1 MKWSIRRK
9 MNILIVTCIFVM
21 TSILTIVNYSFTKN
35 NLLESLETKLI
46 SDLSFSEKYI
56 DNVYPGEWALVN
68 GDLHKGDVNLVGDT
82 EIVDLVKELTG
93 GNAASIFQGDTRVST
108 NIVENGERT
117 VGTQISDAVADVV
130 LAQKQTFTG
139 IANVLGE
146 EHEAVYA
153 PVFNSAG
160 DVIGVWSTAVPTAPY
175 IEIAKGS
182 IWQNILIA
190 LVISLATV
198 LIISLFVRNQIA
210 RPLDYLKK
218 NATELANLNLNT
230 KILNAKGNDEIADLA
245 SAFKEMQGRLKN
257 TIQVVSDSSH
267 QVASSSQLLA
277 ESSHQT
283 SEASM
288 QIAQTMN
295 EIALGTTN
303 QSDQVEN
310 IVRMMRSTIQQVE
323 VSLQQAEETLH
334 SAIDSTEI
342 AKRGEA
348 AINEAI
354 KHLGTVTQ
362 TVSYATD
369 SIQKLGK
376 RSEEIGGI
384 ITAITGIAEQTNLLA
399 LNASIE
405 AARAGEHGK
414 GFAVVAAEVGQLAD
428 QSRKASGQITEL
440 IGDIQA
446 ETSVTVRTMESN
458 LLAVEEQVT
467 IITKGGEAL
476 EEIVT
481 RVTQTEQGVTQM
493 KNAFAQ
499 INDNSHEVQ
508 NAIHDISK
516 IIEDAAAATEEVAA
530 TSEEQSAT
538 VEEITGNSNELANIS
553 NSLRLEVEKFQV

>member
-117 VGTQISDAVADVV
+117 TGTQISDAVADVV

-310 IVRMMRSTIQQVE
+310 IVRMMQSTIQQVE

-334 SAIDSTEI
+334 SAIDSTDI

-481 RVTQTEQGVTQM
+481 RVTQTEQGVEQM
-493 KNAFAQ
+493 KNAFVQ

>member
-1 MKWSIRRK
+1 
-9 MNILIVTCIFVM
+9 MNIITVLCVFGMASVLIIT
-21 TSILTIVNYSFTKN
+21 NYAASKN
-35 NLLESLETKLI
+35 NLLESLQSKLA
-46 SDLSFSEKYI
+46 SDTSLSSKYI
-56 DNVYPGEWALVN
+56 DTVYPGDWAIID
-68 GDLHKGDVNLVGDT
+68 GELHKGDVNLVGNT

-108 NIVENGERT
+108 NIIANGERS
-117 VGTQISDAVADVV
+117 VGTKVSDEVADAV
-130 LAQKQTFTG
+130 LNQKQQFTG

-146 EHEAVYA
+146 EHEAVYE
-153 PVFNSAG
+153 PIVNKEG
-160 DVIGVWSTAVPTAPY
+160 EVIGVWSTAVPTAPY
-175 IEIAKGS
+175 IAIADHSLKQSVVIEI
-182 IWQNILIA
+182 
-190 LVISLATV
+190 VISLLTITV
-198 LIISLFVRNQIA
+198 ISLFVRKQITS
-210 RPLDYLKK
+210 PLGHLKQ
-218 NATELANLNLNT
+218 NASELANLNLNAE
-230 KILNAKGNDEIADLA
+230 ILNAKGKDEIADLA
-245 SAFKEMQGRLKN
+245 HTFKEMQERLKE
-257 TIQVVSDSSH
+257 TIQVVSSSSH
-267 QVASSSQLLA
+267 QVASSSHLLA
-277 ESSHQT
+277 ESSRQT

-295 EIALGTTN
+295 EISLGTSHQT
-303 QSDQVEN
+303 DQAES
-310 IVRMMRSTIQQVE
+310 IVKMMQSTIDEVT
-323 VSLQQAEETLH
+323 VSLQKAEETLRN
-334 SAIDSTEI
+334 AMDSTEI
-342 AKRGEA
+342 AKQGES

-384 ITAITGIAEQTNLLA
+384 ITVITGIADQTNLLA

-414 GFAVVAAEVGQLAD
+414 GFAVVASEVGQLAE

-458 LLAVEEQVT
+458 LLAVEEQVM

-476 EEIVT
+476 EEIVA
-481 RVTQTEQGVTQM
+481 RVTQTEQGVEQM
-493 KNAFAQ
+493 KDAFGQ
-499 INDNSHEVQ
+499 INDNSNEVQ
-508 NAIHDISK
+508 KAIHGISR

-538 VEEITGNSNELANIS
+538 VEEITANSDELAQIS

>member
-9 MNILIVTCIFVM
+9 MNFLTVGCIFVM
-21 TSILTIVNYSFTKN
+21 TSILILVNYSFAKN
-35 NLLESLETKLI
+35 NLLESLETKLV
-46 SDLSFSEKYI
+46 SDLRLSEKYI
-56 DNVYPGEWALVN
+56 DNVYPGEWAIVD
-68 GDLHKGDVNLVGDT
+68 GALHKGTVNLVDNT
-82 EIVDLVKELTG
+82 EIVDLVKDLTG
-93 GNAASIFQGDTRVST
+93 GNAASIFQGDTRIST
-108 NIVENGERT
+108 NIIENGERS
-117 VGTQISDAVADVV
+117 VGTKVSEQVGDMV
-130 LAQKQTFTG
+130 LTQKQMFTG
-139 IANVLGE
+139 IADVLGH
-146 EHEAVYA
+146 EHGAVYA
-153 PVFNSAG
+153 PIMNSAG
-160 DVIGVWSTAVPTAPY
+160 DVVGVWSTAVPTAPY
-175 IEIAKGS
+175 IEIARDS

-190 LVISLATV
+190 MSVSLLTVFVISFF
-198 LIISLFVRNQIA
+198 IRKQIT
-210 RPLDYLKK
+210 RPLDRLKQ
-218 NATELANLNLNT
+218 NAIELANLNLKDN
-230 KILNAKGNDEIADLA
+230 ILNAKGTDEIADLA
-245 SAFKEMQGRLKN
+245 QAFKEMQARLKN
-257 TIQVVSDSSH
+257 TIQVVSTSSH
-267 QVASSSQLLA
+267 QVANSSQLLA
-277 ESSHQT
+277 ESSRQT

-303 QSDQVEN
+303 QSDQADN
-310 IVRMMRSTIQQVE
+310 IVRMMQSTIDE
-323 VSLQQAEETLH
+323 VTESLRQAEETLRN
-334 SAIDSTEI
+334 AVDSTEI

-354 KHLGTVTQ
+354 RHLGTVTQ

-384 ITAITGIAEQTNLLA
+384 ITAITAIADQTNLLA

-414 GFAVVAAEVGQLAD
+414 GFAVVASEVGQLAE
-428 QSRKASGQITEL
+428 QSRRASGQITEL

-476 EEIVT
+476 EEIVA
-481 RVTQTEQGVTQM
+481 RVIQTEQGVEQM
-493 KNAFAQ
+493 KDAFVQ
-499 INDNSHEVQ
+499 INDNSHTVQ

-538 VEEITGNSNELANIS
+538 VEEITGNSNELAKVS
-553 NSLRLEVEKFQV
+553 NSLRTEVEKFQM

>member
-310 IVRMMRSTIQQVE
+310 IVRMMQSTIQQVE

-334 SAIDSTEI
+334 SAIDSTDI

-476 EEIVT
+476 EEIVA